1 MRKRTRVDLEAIEL
15 VVDVVE
21 HAEAKQMIY
30 EEKTE
35 ETDGIW
41 TQTQPKIAVC
51 RCTDISIFNTNQIAL
66 LSGVWM

>member
-1 MRKRTRVDLEAIEL
+1 
-15 VVDVVE
+15 
-21 HAEAKQMIY
+21 MIY

-41 TQTQPKIAVC
+41 TQTQPKIAVG
-51 RCTDISIFNTNQIAL
+51 RCSNISIFNMNQIAL